1 MKTLIID
8 NYDSFTINL
17 YQRVAQIN
25 GEEPL
30 VVHNDKV
37 SWETLK
43 KRDFDNIII
52 SPGPGRPSNER
63 DFGICSQAVREANVP
78 LLGVCLGHQG
88 IGYWYGGKIQGAP
101 EVMHGR
107 LSPIYHDAS
116 ALFQDIPSPFS
127 VVRYHSLILDEN
139 LLSTPLKKTA
149 WTAEGL
155 IMGLQ
160 HQDKPIWGVQFHPES
175 ICTDYGMQLLAN
187 FRDLTHQFW
196 KDKTKPPVLVGEL
209 PKTLSVVPSGRLT
222 PSESIYEVHSRKLDF
237 FREAEDVFMGF
248 YATSKVAFWLDSS
261 FVEPGL
267 SRFSFMGDA
276 NGPHSFLVNYSVKSG
291 EVTLSQKGT
300 TTSRNSNIFDFL
312 GDELDNCH
320 FTDDDLPFDFN
331 CGFVGYF
338 GYELKA
344 DCEGEQAHTS
354 PLPDANFLFA
364 DRIIAFDH
372 QEKTLY
378 LVCLTEKGNA
388 TDSVTW
394 FNQVEEKLQGLSKPP
409 EIVPDTLNPIHFE
422 LSRPKKRYLSDIE
435 CCFDEINR
443 GESYEICLTNHLR
456 SQEQPDPLT
465 FYRLLRQH
473 NPAPYAAFLRF
484 NETSVVC
491 SSPERFLN
499 ISKDRWVESK
509 PIKGTC
515 KRGKTPEEDQLLKE
529 NLRGHEKDRS
539 ENLMIVDLLRNDLG
553 LACEVGTVTVPK
565 LMNIETYAT
574 VHQMVSTVRG
584 HLRSDVRPVDC
595 VHLAF
600 PGGSMTGAPKKR
612 TMEIIDRLETEARG
626 IYSGSIGFLAL
637 NGAVDLN
644 IVIRTAV
651 MSPSEMTIGV
661 GGAIVALSDPEAEFE
676 ETMLKAQALVE
687 TVGRMTAN
695 HDRPTQVLFD

>member
-17 YQRVAQIN
+17 YQRMGQIN

-30 VVHNDKV
+30 VVRNDKV

-43 KRDFDNIII
+43 KMDFDNIII
-52 SPGPGRPSNER
+52 SPGPGSPNNKQ
-63 DFGICSQAVREANVP
+63 DFGICSQAIREADVP

-88 IGYWYGGKIQGAP
+88 IGYCYGGKIQEAP

-107 LSPIYHDAS
+107 LSLIYHDAS
-116 ALFQDIPSPFS
+116 ALFQNIPSPFS
-127 VVRYHSLILDEN
+127 VVRYHSLIVD

-155 IMGLQ
+155 VMALE
-160 HQDKPIWGVQFHPES
+160 HQNKPIWGVQFHPES

-187 FRDLTHQFW
+187 FRDLTRQFW
-196 KDKTKPPVLVGEL
+196 KPLGLGRKWS
-209 PKTLSVVPSGRLT
+209 KTLSVIPSGHSQ
-222 PSESIYEVHSRKLDF
+222 PSESIYEVRSQKLDF
-237 FREAEDVFMGF
+237 FREAEDVFMGL

-261 FVEPGL
+261 FVEPGF

-276 NGPHSFLVNYSVKSG
+276 SGPHSFLLNYYSG
-291 EVTLSQKGT
+291 KVTLLQNT
-300 TTSRNSNIFDFL
+300 RTIFDFL
-312 GDELDNCH
+312 GEELDKRY
-320 FTDDDLPFDFN
+320 FTNDELPFDFN

-344 DCEGEQAHTS
+344 GSAHTS
-354 PLPDANFLFA
+354 PLPDATFLFA
-364 DRIIAFDH
+364 DRVIAFDH
-372 QEKTLY
+372 QEKVLY
-378 LVCLTEKGNA
+378 LVCLGNA
-388 TDSVTW
+388 TDSMTW
-394 FNQVEEKLQGLSKPP
+394 FSQVEDKLQNLSKPP
-409 EIVPDTLNPIHFE
+409 EIKPNNLNPIVFE
-422 LSRPKKRYLSDIE
+422 LSRPKERYLSDIE
-435 CCFDEINR
+435 CCFDKIKR

-456 SQEQPDPLT
+456 SKEQPDPLT

-484 NETSVVC
+484 NETSIVC

-529 NLRGHEKDRS
+529 NLRRHEKDRA

-553 LACEVGTVTVPK
+553 LVCEMGTVTVPK
-565 LMNIETYAT
+565 LMDIETYAT
-574 VHQMVSTVRG
+574 VHQMVSIVRG
-584 HLRSDVRPVDC
+584 HLRSDIRPVDC
-595 VHLAF
+595 VRMAF

-612 TMEIIDRLETEARG
+612 TMEIIDQLEREARG

-637 NGAVDLN
+637 NGAIDLN

-661 GGAIVALSDPEAEFE
+661 GGAIVALSDPEAEFD
-676 ETMLKAQALVE
+676 ETMLKAQALIE
-687 TVGRMTAN
+687 TLRQMTTN
-695 HDRPTQVLFD
+695 HEVSIQV